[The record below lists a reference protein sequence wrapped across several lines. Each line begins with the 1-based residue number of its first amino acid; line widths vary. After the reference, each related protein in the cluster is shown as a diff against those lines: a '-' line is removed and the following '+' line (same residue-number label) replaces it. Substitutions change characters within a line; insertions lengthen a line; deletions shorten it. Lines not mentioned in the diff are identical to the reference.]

1 MAACKK
7 KIWSDP
13 LINYLVLNPDQMY
26 PELNE
31 DDLSLFNC
39 LSIEG
44 QGMSLFNC
52 QMKIFVKWYENWTA
66 SQRSEFAHQINT
78 IDPELI
84 SSISAQF
91 QCHPRSQAQFVLR
104 WMPPSLYQSVT
115 KNQMQIDQFVCLRER
130 WLDFRLKR
138 EEAAWSLPEI

>member
-1 MAACKK
+1 
-7 KIWSDP
+7 
-13 LINYLVLNPDQMY
+13 MY

-84 SSISAQF
+84 SSISSQF

-104 WMPPSLYQSVT
+104 
-115 KNQMQIDQFVCLRER
+115 
-130 WLDFRLKR
+130 
-138 EEAAWSLPEI
+138 

>member
-1 MAACKK
+1 
-7 KIWSDP
+7 
-13 LINYLVLNPDQMY
+13 MY

-84 SSISAQF
+84 
-91 QCHPRSQAQFVLR
+91 
-104 WMPPSLYQSVT
+104 
-115 KNQMQIDQFVCLRER
+115 
-130 WLDFRLKR
+130 
-138 EEAAWSLPEI
+138 